1 VEEKD
6 LVDQEVHQVGL
17 GLVDLE
23 AHRVEKELAKDLA
36 RAQARAQARER
47 DHHQV
52 VDRWDLVACQE
63 MELDQDDLLARDPA
77 DQTVLELK

>member
-6 LVDQEVHQVGL
+6 PVDQEVHQVGL

-23 AHRVEKELAKDLA
+23 AHRVEKDLA
-36 RAQARAQARER
+36 RGQVRER
-47 DHHQV
+47 DHLQV
-52 VDRWDLVACQE
+52 VDRWDLVARQE
-63 MELDQDDLLARDPA
+63 MELDQDDLLARDLA

>member
-6 LVDQEVHQVGL
+6 QVDQEVHQVGQ

-23 AHRVEKELAKDLA
+23 AHRVEKELAKDP
-36 RAQARAQARER
+36 ARAQARER

-52 VDRWDLVACQE
+52 VDRWDLVARQE

>member
-23 AHRVEKELAKDLA
+23 AHRVEKELAKDPA
-36 RAQARAQARER
+36 RAQVRER
-47 DHHQV
+47 DHLQV
-52 VDRWDLVACQE
+52 VDRWDLVARQE
-63 MELDQDDLLARDPA
+63 MELDQDDLLARDLA